1 MKALAWAGPLTT
13 LTLTGVSLRPPSLAI
28 TLAAP
33 PTRAVAVPPSAT
45 LMASALATGVV
56 SLTGLIVMLT
66 VAVLVWPSL
75 SVSR

>member
-1 MKALAWAGPLTT
+1 MPCDTSVT
-13 LTLTGVSLRPPSLAI
+13 RLTLTGVSVRPVSLVL
-28 TLAAP
+28 TFVAP
-33 PTRAVAVPPSAT
+33 PTRLVAVPPSAT
-45 LMASALATGVV
+45 LMASSEATGVV

>member
-1 MKALAWAGPLTT
+1 MSLVLTF
-13 LTLTGVSLRPPSLAI
+13 V
-28 TLAAP
+28 AP
-33 PTRAVAVPPSAT
+33 PTRLVAVPPSAT
-45 LMASALATGVV
+45 LMASSEATGVV